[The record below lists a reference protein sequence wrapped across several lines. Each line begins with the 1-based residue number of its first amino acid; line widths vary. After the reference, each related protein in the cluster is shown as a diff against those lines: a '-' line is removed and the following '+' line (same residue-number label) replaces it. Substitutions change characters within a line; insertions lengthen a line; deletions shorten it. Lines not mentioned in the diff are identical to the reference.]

1 MTQNKTKPTQQEIS
15 EFINGIED
23 ERKRADCRELL
34 SMMHAVTGE
43 PPTMWGP
50 SMVGFGSYHY
60 RYASGHE
67 GDFLLAGFSPRKQ
80 ALTVYVVSGFEKHPD
95 LMARLGKF
103 KTGKSC
109 LYIKNLDAIDRS
121 VLTQLVTR
129 SVALMRK
136 KYPAG

>member
-15 EFINGIED
+15 VFIDGIED
-23 ERKRADCRELL
+23 ERTRADCRELL
-34 SMMHAVTGE
+34 SMMHEVTGE

-67 GDFLLAGFSPRKQ
+67 GDSFLTGFSPRKQ
-80 ALTVYVVSGFEKHPD
+80 ALTVYVISGFEEHPA

-121 VLTQLVTR
+121 ILTQLVTQ

-136 KYPAG
+136 KYPAD

>member
-1 MTQNKTKPTQQEIS
+1 
-15 EFINGIED
+15 
-23 ERKRADCRELL
+23 
-34 SMMHAVTGE
+34 
-43 PPTMWGP
+43 
-50 SMVGFGSYHY
+50 MVGFGSYHY

-67 GDFLLAGFSPRKQ
+67 GDSFLTGFSPRKQ
-80 ALTVYVVSGFEKHPD
+80 ALTVYVISGFEEHPA

-121 VLTQLVTR
+121 ILTQLVTQ

-136 KYPAG
+136 KYPAD